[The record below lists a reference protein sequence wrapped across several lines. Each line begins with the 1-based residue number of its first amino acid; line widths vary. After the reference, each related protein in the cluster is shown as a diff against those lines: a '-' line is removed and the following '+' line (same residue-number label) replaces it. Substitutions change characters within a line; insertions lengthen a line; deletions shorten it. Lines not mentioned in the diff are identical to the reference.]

1 MNNACLV
8 QLLPA
13 KSYLCQILPQIAFN
27 LGFGRQRPC
36 LFLCHLL
43 HLCMTARSSFIRE
56 GTVDAS
62 IDPTSE
68 ASRPMDQTDHQLYQS
83 VVAQQHTA
91 IIALTTQ
98 VASIHHVSICSP
110 ISKCMT
116 TDRRRASVLVL
127 LLSTLKSSHKV
138 FGESFCDSWSQR
150 SQDQTSPACTRLLW
164 QINGRSS
171 QLQQHRIGREVNACL
186 TGLASYWLTTLLLL
200 PPSTEEEC
208 NYGIL
213 TPVN

>member
-1 MNNACLV
+1 MN
-8 QLLPA
+8 LL
-13 KSYLCQILPQIAFN
+13 SLINLWLDIICQVITKCAMLTFHTIIAN
-27 LGFGRQRPC
+27 WTGL
-36 LFLCHLL
+36 
-43 HLCMTARSSFIRE
+43 SFIRQ

-164 QINGRSS
+164 
-171 QLQQHRIGREVNACL
+171 
-186 TGLASYWLTTLLLL
+186 
-200 PPSTEEEC
+200 
-208 NYGIL
+208 
-213 TPVN
+213 